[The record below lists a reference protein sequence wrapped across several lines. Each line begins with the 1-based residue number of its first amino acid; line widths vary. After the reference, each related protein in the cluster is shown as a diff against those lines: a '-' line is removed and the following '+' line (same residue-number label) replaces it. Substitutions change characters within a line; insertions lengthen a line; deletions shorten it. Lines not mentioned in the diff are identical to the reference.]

1 MNYLAS
7 FFGFWK
13 DLLIGDDWTIA
24 AGVVVALVGSA
35 ILAHAA
41 VVPWLVLP
49 LAVATVLTLSLRH
62 AA

>member
-24 AGVVVALVGSA
+24 AGVVIALAGSA
-35 ILAHAA
+35 ILVHAGI
-41 VVPWLVLP
+41 VPWVGLP
-49 LAVATVLTLSLRH
+49 LAVAAVLALSLRH
-62 AA
+62 AV